1 MHELSLVAEL
11 IDEVEQRAA
20 GRSVALVV
28 VRHATTIS
36 EATLRQGFTMLA
48 TSRSLAAAALVCEPF
63 EITLK
68 CLACGFVGPLD
79 HDHLAGHIRV
89 CPRCGAISGDSSVAE
104 LELVRVLTDES
115 AHSLFDRDARGPQD
129 E

>member
-36 EATLRQGFTMLA
+36 EETLRQAFMMLA
-48 TSRSLAAAALVCEPF
+48 GRSLAAAQLVCEPF
-63 EITLK
+63 EITLN
-68 CLACGFVGPLD
+68 CAACGFAGPVD
-79 HDHLAGHIRV
+79 HDHLAGHITV
-89 CPRCGAISGDSSVAE
+89 CPRCGDITGDSDLAE
-104 LELVRVLTDES
+104 MELVSVVTE
-115 AHSLFDRDARGPQD
+115 
-129 E
+129 

>member
-36 EATLRQGFTMLA
+36 EETLRQAFVMLA
-48 TSRSLAAAALVCEPF
+48 TSPSLEAAQLVCEPF
-63 EITLK
+63 EISLN
-68 CLACGFVGPLD
+68 CASCGFKGPVD

-89 CPRCGAISGDSSVAE
+89 CPQCGDITGDAGIAE
-104 LELVRVLTDES
+104 MELVGVVTD
-115 AHSLFDRDARGPQD
+115 
-129 E
+129 

>member
-36 EATLRQGFTMLA
+36 EETLRQGFTMLA
-48 TSRSLAAAALVCEPF
+48 TSRSLAAAELVCEPF
-63 EITLK
+63 EITLN
-68 CLACGFVGPLD
+68 CPACGFAGPLD
-79 HDHLAGHIRV
+79 HDHLAGHVRV
-89 CPRCGAISGDSSVAE
+89 CPRCGDISGDSALAE
-104 LELVRVLTDES
+104 LELVRVLIDT
-115 AHSLFDRDARGPQD
+115 
-129 E
+129 